1 MSRQPERLAPD
12 EPGTAKP
19 LIFVVGNSRSG
30 TTMMGRILGGHPS
43 IFTFGELHFFEQ
55 LWSPADGARHLSR
68 TEAERL
74 AARLL
79 CIQREGYLNNQG
91 APERFY
97 EEAAELVASIKPET
111 MTPAKVFEAFLFYE
125 TARTGKMIPCDQ
137 TPRNVFYIGEVL
149 RLYPEARV
157 ISMVRDPRD
166 VLLSQKKKWKR
177 RFLGARGIPL
187 RESFRSWANYHPV
200 TISKLWSS
208 SVRAADG
215 FSDDDRVYSLRFED
229 LLADPKGEVGR
240 LCEFADIS
248 FDKSML
254 DVPQVGSSSGLDR
267 PERRGINQDRASS
280 WQKGGLSPT
289 EIFLC
294 QRITG
299 ALMKRHGYV
308 PVEITP
314 NLLRLLWSIGTLPA
328 KLVLALLLN
337 LRRMRNIK
345 DTIRRRLS

>member
-1 MSRQPERLAPD
+1 MSQQPERLAPN
-12 EPGTAKP
+12 EPGATRT
-19 LIFVVGNSRSG
+19 LVFVVGNSRSG
-30 TTMMGRILGGHPS
+30 TTMAGRILGSHPS
-43 IFTFGELHFFEQ
+43 IFTFRELHFFEQ
-55 LWSPADGARHLSR
+55 LWSPADGERRLSR
-68 TEAERL
+68 AEAERL

-79 CIQREGYLNNQG
+79 CIQREGYLNQG

-97 EEAAELVASIKPET
+97 EEAAELVASVKPET
-111 MTPAKVFEAFLFYE
+111 MTPARIFEAFLFYK
-125 TARTGKMIPCDQ
+125 AAGTGKAIPCDQ
-137 TPRNVFYIGEVL
+137 TPRNVFYIGEIL
-149 RLYPEARV
+149 QLYPEARV
-157 ISMVRDPRD
+157 VNMVRDPRD

-200 TISKLWSS
+200 TISRLWNSA
-208 SVRAADG
+208 VRAADS

-229 LLADPKGEVGR
+229 LLADPEGEVGR
-240 LCEFADIS
+240 LCEFAGIS

-254 DVPQVGSSSGLDR
+254 DVPQIGSSSGLDR

-280 WQKGGLSPT
+280 WQRGGLSPT

-299 ALMKRHGYV
+299 VLMKQHGYV
-308 PVEITP
+308 PAEITP
-314 NLLRLLWSIGTLPA
+314 NPLRLLWSVGTLPA
-328 KLVLALLLN
+328 KLALALLLN